1 MTLTHT
7 VGLTEITAL
16 TGAVVGVTALV
27 LSITNY
33 LRDTPKV
40 IVGLFWDMSIT
51 DNPRYD
57 RSKLWGL
64 VVVSNVGRRPIY
76 IRIANIKLPKGHKHS
91 HLVLSEGIA
100 G

>member
-1 MTLTHT
+1 MTLPHT

-16 TGAVVGVTALV
+16 TGAVVGVAALV

-40 IVGLFWDMSIT
+40 VVALFWDMSIT

-57 RSKLWGL
+57 RRKLGGL
-64 VVVSNVGRRPIY
+64 VVVSNVGRRPCALW
-76 IRIANIKLPKGHKHS
+76 RV
-91 HLVLSEGIA
+91 LVNQHRPGM
-100 G
+100 